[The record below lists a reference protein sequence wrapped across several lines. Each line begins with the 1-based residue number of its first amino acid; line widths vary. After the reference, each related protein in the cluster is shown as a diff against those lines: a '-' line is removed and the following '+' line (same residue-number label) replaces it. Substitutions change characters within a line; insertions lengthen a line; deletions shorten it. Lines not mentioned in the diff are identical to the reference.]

1 MLNNLKEFLKH
12 SAVYSISNA
21 AVKASGVI
29 LLPLYTKYMT
39 TSEYGVY
46 AILEATLL
54 ILVEVLNLGLHQALV
69 MMNNSPE
76 FSKKQRSIFFSLFLV
91 TIAISALFIIMGESS
106 IPFISGIFEDP
117 QLFYEYLRLAVYI
130 IALRL
135 IYNLFLNKL
144 RADDQS
150 GIYTIINVTKLL
162 VMLCFVIYFVAFAH
176 LKVMGILY
184 SYLISEIIAFIIIT
198 PFMIR
203 RMSFVFESK
212 IVAVAFKFGIPL
224 IFGSVA
230 MMMLNLSDRYII
242 KYLEDYSTV
251 GIYNL
256 GYSFAGILNMFLI
269 TPFGLALMPIAYKMY
284 GKEGDRKYYSKIL
297 TYLTYILVWGGL
309 ILSIFSME
317 VIKTFTLNAAYWSA
331 YKVVPIVMFSYI
343 FFGMRFMSSLGM
355 FLTRNTKYV
364 AYSTSIASV
373 LNIVLNFIFIP
384 EFGMI
389 AAAYTTLI
397 SFILLY
403 FVTLYYSNRFYP
415 IQFEHSKLFKVI
427 ALGVL
432 FYLAASL
439 TFDMNIYF
447 RFPIK
452 LFLVILFPYILYL
465 IKFYD
470 PVELDRIFGIL
481 NKWKSPSRW
490 KNNIKAEMSNSV
502 KQENA
507 E

>member
-1 MLNNLKEFLKH
+1 MMLKNLKEFLRH

-54 ILVEVLNLGLHQALV
+54 IIVEILNLGLHQALV

-76 FSKKQRSIFFSLFLV
+76 FSKKKKSIFFSIFAVTLV
-91 TIAISALFIIMGESS
+91 ISVIFIFIGEFST
-106 IPFISGIFEDP
+106 PYISKIFEEP
-117 QLFYEYLRLAVYI
+117 EVFYSYLRIAVYI

-150 GIYTIINVTKLL
+150 GMFTLLNIIKLL
-162 VMLCFVIYFVAFAH
+162 IMLTLVIYFVAFAGY
-176 LKVMGILY
+176 KVMGIMY
-184 SYLISEIIAFIIIT
+184 SYLITEILTFLFVS
-198 PFMIR
+198 PLMFK
-203 RMSFVFESK
+203 RMSLVFEKK
-212 IVAVAFKFGIPL
+212 IVSVAFKFGVPL

-230 MMMLNLSDRYII
+230 MMLLNLSDRYII
-242 KYLEDYSTV
+242 KYLTDYSSV

-269 TPFGLALMPIAYKMY
+269 TPFGLALMPIAYKMF
-284 GKEGDRKYYSKIL
+284 GKEGDTKYYSKIL
-297 TYLTYILVWGGL
+297 TYLTYILVWAGL
-309 ILSIFSME
+309 GLSIFSME
-317 VIKTFTLNAAYWSA
+317 IIKTFTLNSSYWPA
-331 YKVVPIVMFSYI
+331 YKIAPVIIFSYI

-355 FLTRNTKYV
+355 FLTRNTKHI
-364 AYSTSIASV
+364 AYSTIIASV

-384 EFGMI
+384 VFGVI

-403 FVTLYYSNRFYP
+403 FVTLHFSNKFYV
-415 IQFEHSKLFKVI
+415 IQFEHTKLFKVI
-427 ALGVL
+427 ILGVM
-432 FYLAASL
+432 FYSLASV
-439 TFDMNIYF
+439 TFDMNIYL

-481 NKWKSPSRW
+481 NKWKNPSKW
-490 KNNIKAEMSNSV
+490 KSNIKSELTNTL
-502 KQENA
+502 KD
-507 E
+507 